1 MSNTSPLISADEL
14 NGLLGRSDVK
24 IFDVR
29 GTWSGTVE
37 DAENAYREGH
47 IPGAVFLDW
56 KTYFMEPDLPPNV
69 APVASQENATADFAA
84 LGINDGDTVI
94 LYDDYHHM
102 MAGRI
107 WWAMRYRG
115 FKNVKIL
122 NGGWTHW
129 QHKGH
134 ATSIDVTTPSKG
146 SFVAT
151 QNNDLI
157 VSLDDVIKT
166 KDASNLVDARGPVG
180 YIGDPDDPKT
190 GHISGAIN
198 LSFREVLDE
207 DSILFKSDADIADVF
222 HKNLP
227 EFTEKPLITSCGS
240 GYAATI
246 LLIALEQIGVTA
258 PLFDGSFAVWKQ
270 DDTRPIEQGA

>member
-14 NGLLGRSDVK
+14 NDLLGRSDVK
-24 IFDVR
+24 VFDVR

-37 DAENAYREGH
+37 DAENAYNKGH
-47 IPGAVFLDW
+47 IHGAVFLDW
-56 KTYFMEPDLPPNV
+56 KTHFMEPDLAPNI
-69 APVASQENATADFAA
+69 APVASQENATAAFAA
-84 LGINDGDTVI
+84 LGINPDDLVV

-107 WWAMRYRG
+107 WWAMQYRG
-115 FKNVKIL
+115 FTNVKIL

-129 QHKGH
+129 QQKSF
-134 ATSIDVTTPSKG
+134 ASSTDVPVPSKG
-146 SFVAT
+146 TFVASE
-151 QNNDLI
+151 NSDLI
-157 VSLDDVIKT
+157 ISLEDVIAT

-190 GHISGAIN
+190 GHIPGAVN

-207 DSILFKSDADIADVF
+207 ASVLFKSDADIADVF
-222 HKNLP
+222 NTQLSD
-227 EFTEKPLITSCGS
+227 FDDKPLITSCGS

-246 LLIALEQIGVTA
+246 LLIALKQIGITA